1 MASNFNYTSLHPTEI
16 RLLVLDPGQDKDVLR
31 GSIVDVQ
38 HDPEQGNVPQYEAIS
53 YAWGDQT
60 NPDSINLR
68 VLRNKEPSVIDS
80 NDGNA
85 IDAESSLS
93 IGQNLSAVLRH
104 LRHEADT
111 RTLWC
116 DSICIN
122 QQDFDERAAQ
132 VRRMGEIFK
141 HAQRVI
147 AWLGLADE
155 YSHLAIQTLKQCADY
170 IDFSNEEE
178 AMLANK
184 INLKPEA
191 AALVTDMETNLPL
204 SPQQWTSLEALL
216 SRSWFRRLW
225 VRQEILL
232 ANKDTIAMVG
242 KDSIPFLHFSG
253 AIDLIS
259 IKRMTLEAI
268 RPLHLSVHFFNVR
281 TFSFLRHLRD
291 LSSLIAF
298 THNCEV
304 TDQRDRIYGLLG
316 LAEGPFVSG
325 ISIDY
330 KKGVKEVF
338 RDALID
344 ATAWHSDLKL
354 LSFCDSASE
363 PTWVPDFHRIQ
374 DLRPIT
380 HTRAALASDVEGKV
394 LDFGHV
400 WLQGIRCDTIVEHL
414 GPHEQGPL
422 NEQLRAAIVRGAVRF
437 LGPDPEFWTQEE
449 VKKFCLAILV
459 HDFHLY
465 PPQIDGIKGYL
476 ASLVRSED
484 SVPEVH
490 FLQFIHYLTGRS
502 LYWTRMGYVI
512 LGPRGCRTGDVV
524 CVFLGSPLPTVL
536 RSMEN
541 GEYQVKGPASHPAL
555 LEGEALLGPLREGW
569 RLRYTTRALDPVFEC
584 PVHGEHHRIDPR
596 LNDIPLP
603 EGKELRWRDNGTPFW
618 YTAEID
624 RWSNFDPRVSMEELR
639 KRGVKV
645 EKFTLS

>member
-1 MASNFNYTSLHPTEI
+1 MASSFKYTSLQLTEI
-16 RLLVLDPGQDKDVLR
+16 RLLVLHPGQDQDVLC
-31 GSIVDVQ
+31 GSIAVAQ
-38 HDPEQGNVPQYEAIS
+38 HNPEQGNVPQYEAIS

-60 NPDSINLR
+60 SPDHITLR
-68 VLRNKEPSVIDS
+68 ALPNAESTVIDS

-85 IDAESSLS
+85 TEAESSLS
-93 IGQNLSAVLRH
+93 IGQNLGAVLRH

-111 RTLWC
+111 RILWC

-147 AWLGLADE
+147 AWLGLPDDH
-155 YSHLAIQTLKQCADY
+155 SHLAIQTLQQCADY

-184 INLKPEA
+184 INLKREA

-232 ANKDTIAMVG
+232 ANKETVAMVG

-268 RPLHLSVHFFNVR
+268 RPLHLSVHFFNMR

-291 LSSLIAF
+291 LFTLIAF

-304 TDQRDRIYGLLG
+304 TNERDRIYGLLG
-316 LAEGPFVSG
+316 LAEGPFVSK

-330 KKGVKEVF
+330 KKGVKEVY

-344 ATAWHSDLKL
+344 ATEWHSDLKL

-363 PTWVPDFHRIQ
+363 PTWIPDFHRIQ
-374 DLRPIT
+374 GLRPIT
-380 HTRAALASDVEGKV
+380 HARAALASDVEGKV
-394 LDFGHV
+394 LDFAHI
-400 WLQGIRCDTIVEHL
+400 WLQGIRCDSIAELL
-414 GPHEQGPL
+414 GPPDGEDRP
-422 NEQLRAAIVRGAVRF
+422 NEQLRAAIVRGAIRF
-437 LGPDPEFWTQEE
+437 LGPDPDLWTQDE
-449 VKKFCLAILV
+449 VKKFCLGILV
-459 HDFHLY
+459 NDFHLY
-465 PPQIDGIKGYL
+465 PPQIDGLKSYL

-484 SVPEVH
+484 TVPEAH
-490 FLQFIHYLTGRS
+490 FLQFIYYLTGRS
-502 LYWTRMGYVI
+502 LYFTRMGYVI
-512 LGPRGCRTGDVV
+512 LGPRGCRIGDVV

-536 RSMEN
+536 RPMEN
-541 GEYQVKGPASHPAL
+541 GEYQVRGPASHPAL
-555 LEGEALLGPLREGW
+555 LNGEALLGPLAEGW
-569 RLRYTTRALDPVFEC
+569 RIRYTTRALDPVFEC
-584 PVHGEHHRIDPR
+584 PHGKHYRIDPR
-596 LNDIPLP
+596 LNDVPIP

-624 RWSNFDPRVSMEELR
+624 RWSNFDPRVSMEELTN
-639 KRGVKV
+639 RGVKV